1 MYLIEVGHV
10 LLRVLSSSHMSSL
23 ALQKALSVL
32 VELQIGDLDLGGIN
46 TDLRRGSVHLL
57 TGDSL
62 DVDDPLLSVD
72 LRHLSLLTLVGA
84 TSHLHLIALDDRDG
98 VDLEMTRSHESSRC
112 TYPSEPCS
120 EEKTSSDG
128 GCEKEPRNEPYG
140 KYGEKKKRKDY
151 TRVRTH
157 RSTEQTRRR
166 ISNPGNNPSIVSH
179 VPRGATRIVISHFHI
194 LELHYSTMNW
204 YINSL

>member
-23 ALQKALSVL
+23 ALQKVLSVL

-98 VDLEMTRSHESSRC
+98 VDLEMTRSHE
-112 TYPSEPCS
+112 
-120 EEKTSSDG
+120 
-128 GCEKEPRNEPYG
+128 
-140 KYGEKKKRKDY
+140 
-151 TRVRTH
+151 
-157 RSTEQTRRR
+157 
-166 ISNPGNNPSIVSH
+166 
-179 VPRGATRIVISHFHI
+179 
-194 LELHYSTMNW
+194 
-204 YINSL
+204 

>member
-1 MYLIEVGHV
+1 MHLIEVGHV

-23 ALQKALSVL
+23 ALQKVLSVL

-46 TDLRRGSVHLL
+46 ADLRRGSVHLL

-62 DVDDPLLSVD
+62 DVDDPLLSVN
-72 LRHLSLLTLVGA
+72 LRHLSLLALVGA

-128 GCEKEPRNEPYG
+128 GCEKEPRNEPCG
-140 KYGEKKKRKDY
+140 KYGEKRRHKDY
-151 TRVRTH
+151 K
-157 RSTEQTRRR
+157 
-166 ISNPGNNPSIVSH
+166 
-179 VPRGATRIVISHFHI
+179 
-194 LELHYSTMNW
+194 
-204 YINSL
+204 

>member
-1 MYLIEVGHV
+1 MHLIEVGHV

-23 ALQKALSVL
+23 ALQKVLSVL

-46 TDLRRGSVHLL
+46 ADLRRGSVHLP

-72 LRHLSLLTLVGA
+72 LRHLSVLTLVGA

-98 VDLEMTRSHESSRC
+98 VDLEMTRSHETSRC

-140 KYGEKKKRKDY
+140 KCGEKKRHKDY
-151 TRVRTH
+151 NQVRHT
-157 RSTEQTRRR
+157 TF
-166 ISNPGNNPSIVSH
+166 N
-179 VPRGATRIVISHFHI
+179 F
-194 LELHYSTMNW
+194 
-204 YINSL
+204 

>member
-1 MYLIEVGHV
+1 MHLVEVGHV

-23 ALQKALSVL
+23 ALQEVLSVL
-32 VELQIGDLDLGGIN
+32 VELQIGDLDLGGVN
-46 TDLRRGSVHLL
+46 ADLGGGSVHLI

-62 DVDDPLLSVD
+62 DVDDPLLSVN
-72 LRHLSLLTLVGA
+72 LRHLSLLALEGA
-84 TSHLHLIALDDRDG
+84 ASHLHLIALDHGNG
-98 VDLEMTRSHESSRC
+98 VDLEMIKRDESSRC

-151 TRVRTH
+151 TQVRGTARSNRVAAAI
-157 RSTEQTRRR
+157 QTKETTR
-166 ISNPGNNPSIVSH
+166 PSS
-179 VPRGATRIVISHFHI
+179 PMFLPAQREPESVISTYLNFI
-194 LELHYSTMNW
+194 TAQ
-204 YINSL
+204 

>member
-1 MYLIEVGHV
+1 
-10 LLRVLSSSHMSSL
+10 MSSL
-23 ALQKALSVL
+23 ALQKVLSVL
-32 VELQIGDLDLGGIN
+32 VELQIGDLDLRGVN
-46 TDLRRGSVHLL
+46 ADLGRGSVHLL

-72 LRHLSLLTLVGA
+72 LRHLSLLALEGA
-84 TSHLHLIALDDRDG
+84 TSHLHLIALDHRDG
-98 VDLEMTRSHESSRC
+98 VDLDMTHKAESSRC

-128 GCEKEPRNEPYG
+128 GCAKEPRNEPYG

-151 TRVRTH
+151 KRVITH
-157 RSTEQTRRR
+157 CRMDRRR
-166 ISNPGNNPSIVSH
+166 CSNSNTGNNVSIVSH
-179 VPRGATRIVISHFHI
+179 VPHSATGILTSHPHI